1 MGSALETLCGQAFGA
16 GQIQMLGVFM
26 QRSWI
31 ILTATAMLL
40 SPIYI
45 FSAPILKLLGQAD
58 DISDLAG
65 QFAIWTLPLLFSF
78 AINFPVQKFLQSQ
91 SKVTAMAWI
100 SVIGLIVHVF
110 LSWLCISK
118 LNWELVGAAV
128 SLNISWWTLV
138 ICQLVYAVRWCP
150 DAWTGLS
157 VLAFYDLWAFVRL
170 SLASAVMLCLE
181 VWYFMT
187 LIVLTGHLKN
197 AEIAVD
203 SISICMNLNGWEGM
217 IFIGINAA
225 ISVRVSNELGAGH
238 PRATKFSV
246 MVVVAQSLLIGIICM
261 VIVLLVKNKFA
272 VLFTDSEVIMTAV
285 SKLAIF
291 LAVTMLLNS
300 VQPVLSGVA
309 VGGGWQGLIAYI
321 NLGCYYV
328 FGVPLGL
335 LLGYKF
341 DLGVKGIWSGMLGG
355 TALQTLILLLI
366 VYFTNWNKEA
376 SAAENRI
383 KLWGGGVVEALE
395 HSSVDLKSE
404 HNADVNILIVA

>member
-1 MGSALETLCGQAFGA
+1 MWFP
-16 GQIQMLGVFM
+16 
-26 QRSWI
+26 
-31 ILTATAMLL
+31 LL
-40 SPIYI
+40 SISNHSS
-45 FSAPILKLLGQAD
+45 FS
-58 DISDLAG
+58 
-65 QFAIWTLPLLFSF
+65 
-78 AINFPVQKFLQSQ
+78 
-91 SKVTAMAWI
+91 
-100 SVIGLIVHVF
+100 
-110 LSWLCISK
+110 
-118 LNWELVGAAV
+118 
-128 SLNISWWTLV
+128 
-138 ICQLVYAVRWCP
+138 
-150 DAWTGLS
+150 
-157 VLAFYDLWAFVRL
+157 
-170 SLASAVMLCLE
+170 
-181 VWYFMT
+181 
-187 LIVLTGHLKN
+187 
-197 AEIAVD
+197 
-203 SISICMNLNGWEGM
+203 MNLNGWEAM

-383 KLWGGGVVEALE
+383 KLWGGSVVEAL
-395 HSSVDLKSE
+395 
-404 HNADVNILIVA
+404 NTAQFI